1 MMSAPPILV
10 VNRYLY
16 ICLAEDHRLAPVDQH
31 PLFGDPAHRARQ
43 HLRLDIAAGAD
54 QIVDRLAM
62 IDALDRL
69 FDDRPFI
76 EVAGYEMCVR
86 ADHLYPSF
94 ILPLLCPPAL

>member
-31 PLFGDPAHRARQ
+31 PLFGDPAHRPPQ

-62 IDALDRL
+62 IDALARP
-69 FDDRPFI
+69 FADRPSI
-76 EVAGYEMCVR
+76 EEKGRESCEEGRCHSGYEMAV
-86 ADHLYPSF
+86 AWN
-94 ILPLLCPPAL
+94 

>member
-76 EVAGYEMCVR
+76 EVRSEERRVGKEVVSTCEYRGVP
-86 ADHLYPSF
+86 YN
-94 ILPLLCPPAL
+94 